1 MNTYW
6 TVIGISLMASGL
18 SAVSRATG
26 QSTRTTLAD
35 KMKLSPEQIQKA
47 CEIRE
52 CSPK

>member
-1 MNTYW
+1 MMD
-6 TVIGISLMASGL
+6 VDL

-35 KMKLSPEQIQKA
+35 NMKLSPEQVQKA
-47 CEIRE
+47 CKIGE